1 MPSTVRIETLGRR
14 ATFLV
19 GIDADKSAAAF
30 SGQTANFEN
39 AEGVSDGWVQVYCG
53 FGMHEFA
60 SLCGERVS
68 AN

>member
-1 MPSTVRIETLGRR
+1 L
-14 ATFLV
+14 A
-19 GIDADKSAAAF
+19 GIGADKSAAAF

-39 AEGVSDGWVQVYCG
+39 AGGVSDGWVQVYRR